1 LSLSKGCRRL
11 EVAARS
17 PQAIVASEEM
27 INETLPAPTID
38 PRREAELTGR
48 IDRWLAHMTW
58 RPDFE
63 RWREGRIWQER
74 QQAERLRLIERYGGA
89 LAGRRVL
96 DLGSG
101 MGGTSVALALAG
113 AAPLAFE
120 YNRAYCDIIR
130 LRAGRYAMRLPVI
143 NGAGERLP
151 FADATFDL
159 AIAWDVVE
167 HVQNPDMLL
176 AELARVVRPGGRV
189 LLTVINRFAYRDP
202 HYHLP
207 LLNWLPRPLAEAIIE
222 RRGRSKGGDFSDRQR
237 LSEMHYYTMPGFRR
251 LAARHGFRV
260 GDIREDR
267 VRRGE
272 GSAGGLKGRARDA
285 LRRLGLARAGY
296 IAYRSLF
303 QGTYELLLVK

>member
-1 LSLSKGCRRL
+1 MTN
-11 EVAARS
+11 A
-17 PQAIVASEEM
+17 
-27 INETLPAPTID
+27 TLRAPAID
-38 PRREAELTGR
+38 PQREAELTNR
-48 IDRWLAHMTW
+48 IDRWLVHMTW
-58 RPDFE
+58 RPDFA

-74 QQAERLRLIERYGGA
+74 QQGERLRLIERYGGP
-89 LAGRRVL
+89 LANRRIL

-120 YNRAYCDIIR
+120 YNRAYCDIIK
-130 LRAGRYAMRLPVI
+130 LRAGRYDLHLPVV

-151 FADATFDL
+151 FANASFDL

-167 HVQNPDMLL
+167 HVHNPAMLL
-176 AELARVVRPGGRV
+176 AELARVLWPGGRV

-207 LLNWLPRPLAEAIIE
+207 LLNWLPRPVAEAIIE
-222 RRGRSKGGDFSDRQR
+222 RRGRSKGAADFSDRQR
-237 LSEMHYYTMPGFRR
+237 LSEMHYYTMPGFRK

-272 GSAGGLKGRARDA
+272 GTAGGLKGQVRDT
-285 LRRLGLARAGY
+285 LRRVGLARTGY
-296 IAYRSLF
+296 IAYRALF
-303 QGTYELLLVK
+303 QGTYELLLLKE

>member
-1 LSLSKGCRRL
+1 MTNAL
-11 EVAARS
+11 
-17 PQAIVASEEM
+17 
-27 INETLPAPTID
+27 LPEPAID
-38 PRREAELTGR
+38 PEREAALTNQ

-58 RPDFE
+58 RPDFA

-74 QQAERLRLIERYGGA
+74 QQGERLRLIERYGGP
-89 LAGRRVL
+89 LANRRIL

-120 YNRAYCDIIR
+120 YNRAYCDIIQ
-130 LRAGRYAMRLPVI
+130 LRAGRYDLSLPIV

-151 FADATFDL
+151 FAGASFDL

-167 HVQNPDMLL
+167 HVQNPALLL

-222 RRGRSKGGDFSDRQR
+222 HRGRSKGGSDFSDRQK
-237 LSEMHYYTMPGFRR
+237 LSEMHYYTMPGFRK

-260 GDIREDR
+260 GDIREDKLH
-267 VRRGE
+267 RGE
-272 GSAGGLKGRARDA
+272 GTAGGIKGRARDA
-285 LRRLGLARAGY
+285 LRRIGLAHAGY
-296 IAYRSLF
+296 IAYRTLF
-303 QGTYELLLVK
+303 QGTYELLLVKE

>member
-1 LSLSKGCRRL
+1 MTK
-11 EVAARS
+11 AA
-17 PQAIVASEEM
+17 
-27 INETLPAPTID
+27 LPAPAID
-38 PRREAELTGR
+38 PQREAELTNQ

-58 RPDFE
+58 RPDFA

-74 QQAERLRLIERYGGA
+74 QQGERLRLIERYCGP
-89 LAGRRVL
+89 LANRRIL

-101 MGGTSVALALAG
+101 MGGTSVALALAC

-130 LRAGRYAMRLPVI
+130 LRAGRYDLYLPIV

-151 FADATFDL
+151 FADASFDL

-167 HVQNPDMLL
+167 HVQNPALLL

-207 LLNWLPRPLAEAIIE
+207 LLNWLPRRLAEAIIE
-222 RRGRSKGGDFSDRQR
+222 RRGRSKGGSDFSDRQK
-237 LSEMHYYTMPGFRR
+237 LSEMHYYTMPGFRK

-260 GDIREDR
+260 GDIREDQLH
-267 VRRGE
+267 RGE
-272 GSAGGLKGRARDA
+272 GTAGGLKGQARDA
-285 LRRLGLARAGY
+285 LRRVGLAHTGY
-296 IAYRSLF
+296 IVYRALF
-303 QGTYELLLVK
+303 QGTYELLLVKE